1 MQLLLNFQFT
11 FRVSVSQVT
20 IDHKAV
26 KSANQKDIDLSYLK
40 RGIKQTRYVDILLIV
55 QEGVIFGV
63 WLKLLDECVSHSP
76 ALQSSNY

>member
-11 FRVSVSQVT
+11 FRVLVSQVT

-40 RGIKQTRYVDILLIV
+40 RGIKQTRYVVILLIV